1 MTTQQT
7 TETQATSIDFKQIA
21 FDYRVNDL
29 YRLYPNTTT
38 EFRAHLVKSMGDVDA
53 LGYATE
59 FFRLKKQ
66 VDILKAYQDS
76 KPVEAK
82 DEPIDRTREI
92 LEAKYGKK

>member
-1 MTTQQT
+1 MTVQT
-7 TETQATSIDFKQIA
+7 EATSIDFKQIA

-38 EFRAHLVKSMGDVDA
+38 EFRAHIVKSMGDVDA
-53 LGYATE
+53 LGYAKE

-66 VDILKAYQDS
+66 IDILKAYEES
-76 KPVEAK
+76 KPVEVEA
-82 DEPIDRTREI
+82 EPIDRTREI